1 MHPFLNITKL
11 IEKYWLLPTEVNF
24 RANKTKNTN
33 WKIKNNYYNRKKLKK
48 VGILLSGPP
57 IWVVSLAQKVDVN
70 MTFWG
75 VPWVGH
81 NDTLPLP
88 LERSLPLFLVSAPLK
103 RTTWS
108 LGDDLFFLLL
118 ARFWRCCLCIPFFLS
133 FLCFSSGAVLYY
145 YFYKRTALRLG
156 DPRFYKDSQWL
167 REEFSRTH
175 WHFNSV
181 KFLIIFYVQFYSASL
196 LFHKPCC
203 YFLVPWENIRWSS
216 MGLYSDFSYEGTQ
229 MSAFSFIGSLHN
241 LNNYG
246 LLAFDGKFMDCV
258 PCGSIAL
265 VKPRPHEDDCK
276 RKR

>member
-1 MHPFLNITKL
+1 M
-11 IEKYWLLPTEVNF
+11 
-24 RANKTKNTN
+24 
-33 WKIKNNYYNRKKLKK
+33 
-48 VGILLSGPP
+48 SGPP
-57 IWVVSLAQKVDVN
+57 VWVVSLAQKVDVN
-70 MTFWG
+70 MTFSA

-81 NDTLPLP
+81 SDTLPLP

-108 LGDDLFFLLL
+108 LVDDSGVLNCFFLTSSTILTMLL
-118 ARFWRCCLCIPFFLS
+118 MHSFFLS

-181 KFLIIFYVQFYSASL
+181 KFLIIFYVQFYFASL

-203 YFLVPWENIRWSS
+203 YFLAPWENIKWSS

-241 LNNYG
+241 INNYG
-246 LLAFDGKFMDCV
+246 LLAFDGKFMGMCSQWEYCISEA
-258 PCGSIAL
+258 PSTRRRL
-265 VKPRPHEDDCK
+265 
-276 RKR
+276 